1 MSKQSDLSTA
11 HLARLEAL
19 RNKHQEV
26 QEQIDENLKRPPTN
40 ELETYIKSKKLE
52 KLKIKEEIEVVKS
65 GAQA

>member
-19 RNKHQEV
+19 RSKHQKI
-26 QEQIDENLKRPPTN
+26 QQQIDDGLKRPPSV

-52 KLKIKEEIEVVKS
+52 KLRLKEKIENIGS
-65 GAQA
+65 R